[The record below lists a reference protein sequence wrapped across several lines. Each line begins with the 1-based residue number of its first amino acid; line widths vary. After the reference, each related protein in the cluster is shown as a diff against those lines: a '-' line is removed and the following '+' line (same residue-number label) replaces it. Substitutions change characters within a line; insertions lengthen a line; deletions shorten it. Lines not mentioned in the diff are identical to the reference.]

1 MAALMGL
8 GSRVRTR
15 HPKPLRYSVPA
26 MGYNPHRKRV
36 KRDSDLVFVGAA
48 VVITAVLVIW
58 GLFG

>member
-1 MAALMGL
+1 
-8 GSRVRTR
+8 
-15 HPKPLRYSVPA
+15 